1 MILPLVQSYK
11 AIIRMDSGVKSTVNT
26 IIVVPAALFAFVYV
40 LNCIRVLGAIH
51 CQVM

>member
-11 AIIRMDSGVKSTVNT
+11 AIIRMDSGVNTVNT